1 MRPRALLFAL
11 VLLAVP
17 ACDESAVDAS
27 GTIVSEARDVGSFD
41 GVDASQGVNV
51 RLVVDAGATHSVIVN
66 YDDNVIDDID
76 VRVDGDTLKVRIGR
90 EVNLTGGGD
99 RYVEVTV
106 PALAKVSVTNGAN
119 LSGSGSAT
127 TLEVDASGGAN
138 VDLGGL
144 EADNVTVDLSGGA
157 NAVVRVT
164 GTVDGNAAN
173 GANLLIL
180 GDPARVEV
188 ATSGGANVSSG

>member
-11 VLLAVP
+11 ILLAVP

-51 RLVVDAGATHSVIVN
+51 RLVVDDGATHSVIVN

-90 EVNLTGGGD
+90 EMSLRGGGD

-106 PALAKVSVTNGAN
+106 PALTNVSATNGAN

-127 TLEVDASGGAN
+127 TLEVAASGGAN

-164 GTVDGNAAN
+164 GTVDGSAAN

-180 GDPARVEV
+180 GDPARVDV
-188 ATSGGANVSSG
+188 ATSGGANVNSG